1 MDVSVREL
9 KNRLS
14 EYLRRVQAGEVV
26 HVTLRG
32 RRVARLEAET
42 VEPDV
47 TPESVAKVIAR
58 LDAMPW
64 IRPPLESGQVR
75 GMDQLIP
82 WPEDEKPLSQIILD
96 ERR

>member
-32 RRVARLEAET
+32 RRVARLSAEAFEPDAARESEAE
-42 VEPDV
+42 
-47 TPESVAKVIAR
+47 AIAR

-64 IRPPLESGQVR
+64 IQPPLESGQVR
-75 GMDQLIP
+75 GLVRPIP
-82 WPEDEKPLSQIILD
+82 WPEDERPLSQIILD
-96 ERR
+96 DRE